1 MLGGLDNKPCGGK
14 YGDIIQAIGNTPL
27 VELRRLS
34 PKPGV
39 RIYAKLESYNP
50 TGSVKD
56 RVARSMIERAEENG
70 LIAPGQ
76 TILEPT
82 SGNTGISLAMICWRK
97 GYPLKVV
104 MPDNV
109 TAERTQLLQMYG
121 AEIVYS
127 PGEQGSNGAVAMALE
142 MAEADACY
150 YMPYQY
156 GNQANPDAHYNG
168 TAVEILEEL
177 DEVTAFVA
185 GLGTGGTLMG
195 NARRLKEEN
204 PDTLIVAAEPL
215 QGELV
220 QGLRSLE
227 DGYIPP
233 IIDLSLLDRKIFVSN
248 RDAVVWTKKL
258 LEEEGLFVGVS
269 TGAIASICV
278 RVADE
283 LDEGNVVFVVPDDG
297 WKYLSS
303 GVYTKTVEQLE
314 DEGVLEI
321 AARSGS
327 AGSTADGGVRRAR
340 LVVSSSSSSSSSR
353 CTRERLLQ
361 LAHPAADA
369 SGRPPA
375 ACFGPRT
382 SRATTRITISSSGP
396 GARSNPSCRLLRSHA
411 RADQSGRPAPRAAP
425 PGVAASQAMI
435 EPSGWRRPGRERCRE
450 AAWRRPP
457 RPRRLEL
464 EREAREGRAGCAAH
478 DPSSRRARRRAGERP
493 PSARSACS
501 TPRTCS
507 RSWSRSSS
515 PSAGV
520 DRVAPSAAS

>member
-1 MLGGLDNKPCGGK
+1 VLEPRLDNKPCGGR
-14 YGDIIQAIGNTPL
+14 YGDIVEAIGNTPL
-27 VELRRLS
+27 VELKRLS

-56 RVARSMIERAEENG
+56 RVARSMLEYAEAEG
-70 LIAPGQ
+70 LIRPGQ

-82 SGNTGISLAMICWRK
+82 SGNTGISLAMICRRK

-109 TAERTQLLQMYG
+109 TAERTQLLTMYG

-127 PGEQGSNGAVAMALE
+127 PGEEGSNGAVALALE
-142 MAEADACY
+142 MAAADASY

-156 GNQANPDAHYNG
+156 GNQANPNAHYHG

-177 DEVTAFVA
+177 DEVSAFVA

-195 NARRLKEEN
+195 NARRFKEED

-233 IIDLSLLDRKIFVSN
+233 IIDLELLDRKIFVSN

-258 LEEEGLFVGVS
+258 LAEEGMFVGVS
-269 TGAIASICV
+269 AGAIASICV
-278 RVADE
+278 RVAGE

-303 GVYTKTVEQLE
+303 GVYNKTIEQLE
-314 DEGVLEI
+314 DEGVLE
-321 AARSGS
+321 
-327 AGSTADGGVRRAR
+327 RA
-340 LVVSSSSSSSSSR
+340 S
-353 CTRERLLQ
+353 
-361 LAHPAADA
+361 
-369 SGRPPA
+369 
-375 ACFGPRT
+375 F
-382 SRATTRITISSSGP
+382 
-396 GARSNPSCRLLRSHA
+396 
-411 RADQSGRPAPRAAP
+411 
-425 PGVAASQAMI
+425 
-435 EPSGWRRPGRERCRE
+435 W
-450 AAWRRPP
+450 
-457 RPRRLEL
+457 
-464 EREAREGRAGCAAH
+464 
-478 DPSSRRARRRAGERP
+478 
-493 PSARSACS
+493 
-501 TPRTCS
+501 
-507 RSWSRSSS
+507 
-515 PSAGV
+515 
-520 DRVAPSAAS
+520 